1 MEPWEELKTLTDM
14 EYYDWERNVSKTS
27 VEAMFGCKAEDVP
40 NINIYSEGITNYM
53 NEGKKNVRIIQLI
66 GFSD

>member
-53 NEGKKNVRIIQLI
+53 NEGK
-66 GFSD
+66 